1 MSCRTRKSRIRRMHA
16 SLFSRRSLPGSAPGT
31 LIVYPNAPKP
41 IMRLVAFGPDKV
53 IEKDIEDVQTVR
65 SVVGQRPVTW
75 INVAGLGD
83 LSVIT
88 NRTNEIMKFLTIFT
102 AVFFPMTLIAGIYGM
117 NFNTRVSPWNMPELE
132 RS

>member
-1 MSCRTRKSRIRRMHA
+1 M
-16 SLFSRRSLPGSAPGT
+16 
-31 LIVYPNAPKP
+31 
-41 IMRLVAFGPDKV
+41 AFGPDKV

-65 SVVGQRPVTW
+65 SFVGQWPVTW

-132 RS
+132 RSWGYPFALGLMLLIALGLLLYFRRKGWLGKAN